1 MRTLLNDFMYFSVL
15 YILTPKYYM
24 GRDKK
29 SCFVIMPFGIKNDNE
44 GNKVNFNE
52 IYSSIIKPAIQE
64 LELACLRCD
73 EISKAG
79 MIHKDMFNHIYYS
92 DIAIVDISILNPN
105 VFYELGMRHALKK
118 GVTIIIKRKN
128 TQIPFNISGMRLIEY
143 DEENVESRIRT
154 RLQIQAYIKN
164 GIKDRQ
170 MDSPIFDSIDN
181 LVVRTKD
188 VLIQKSELIDYKINA
203 KSSKK
208 IGIITGSIDK
218 IKDIDIWVNP
228 ENTNMQMAK
237 YYSGSI
243 SGMIRY
249 LGAKKDI
256 TKNIL
261 EDTIQNELEELMGIH
276 SSVNPGVVIPT
287 GSGYLEK
294 THNVK
299 KIFHAAGVTGQ
310 IGRGYYPIIEVER
323 CVREA
328 LELAEDYPD
337 LKSIL
342 IPFIGTGSDKG
353 DFEITIPLL
362 IQTAIQYMNENPD
375 CSMEKIYFI
384 EIMESKIEVAKNTL
398 DKLIG

>member
-1 MRTLLNDFMYFSVL
+1 MR
-15 YILTPKYYM
+15 K
-24 GRDKK
+24 DKK
-29 SCFVIMPFGIKNDNE
+29 SCFVIMPFGIKNDNQ

-52 IYSSIIKPAIQE
+52 IYDSIIKPAIQE
-64 LELACLRCD
+64 LDLTCLRCD
-73 EISKAG
+73 EISKSG

-92 DIAIVDISILNPN
+92 DIAIVDISVLNPN

-118 GVTIIIKRKN
+118 GITIIIKRKN

-143 DEENVESRIRT
+143 DEENVESSIRT
-154 RLQIQAYIKN
+154 RLEIQAYIKN

-170 MDSPIFDSIDN
+170 LDSPIFDSIDN

-188 VLIQKSELIDYKINA
+188 VLIQKSERFDYKINP

-310 IGRGYYPIIEVER
+310 IGRGYNPIIEVER

-328 LELAEDYPD
+328 LLLAEDYPD
-337 LKSIL
+337 LRSIL

>member
-1 MRTLLNDFMYFSVL
+1 
-15 YILTPKYYM
+15 
-24 GRDKK
+24 
-29 SCFVIMPFGIKNDNE
+29 MPFGIKNDNQ

-52 IYSSIIKPAIQE
+52 IYDSIIKPAIQE
-64 LELACLRCD
+64 LDLTCLRCD
-73 EISKAG
+73 EISKSG

-92 DIAIVDISILNPN
+92 DIAIVDISVLNPN

-118 GVTIIIKRKN
+118 GITIIIKRKN

-143 DEENVESRIRT
+143 DEENVESSIRT
-154 RLQIQAYIKN
+154 RLEIQAYIKN

-170 MDSPIFDSIDN
+170 LDSPIFDSIDN

-188 VLIQKSELIDYKINA
+188 VLIQKSERFDYKINP

-310 IGRGYYPIIEVER
+310 IGRGYNPIIEVER

-328 LELAEDYPD
+328 LLLAEDYPD
-337 LKSIL
+337 LRSIL